1 MNCSCLY
8 ACGKRVKVEVT
19 LEGMERKRVMKQC
32 DSKAYGVEGGER
44 AVVGVCGEAPLVTG
58 GREEYA

>member
-1 MNCSCLY
+1 
-8 ACGKRVKVEVT
+8 
-19 LEGMERKRVMKQC
+19 MERKRVMKQC